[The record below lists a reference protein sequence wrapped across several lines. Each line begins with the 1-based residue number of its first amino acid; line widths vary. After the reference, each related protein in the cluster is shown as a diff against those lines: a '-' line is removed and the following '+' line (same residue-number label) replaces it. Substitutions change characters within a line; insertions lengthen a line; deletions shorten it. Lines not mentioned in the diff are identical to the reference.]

1 MITYH
6 FLLRVKA
13 KVLTITFKFPHY
25 LSSNTSLNLSPTTLP
40 LVLNSPAT
48 LAPLCFSNT
57 PGLVQPQGLCTYF
70 FSALNALSP
79 NSCISRSLISFIS
92 LLKILLS
99 RPLYLKLLSLP
110 SKRKSPFCA
119 LFFSLCVY
127 TYIHIYLIVYLP
139 Y

>member
-25 LSSNTSLNLSPTTLP
+25 LSPITSLNLSPTTLP
-40 LVLNSPAT
+40 LALNSPAT

-70 FSALNALSP
+70 FSALNALSL
-79 NSCISRSLISFIS
+79 NSCRSRSLISFIS

-110 SKRKSPFCA
+110 SKKKISI
-119 LFFSLCVY
+119 LCFIFLLS
-127 TYIHIYLIVYLP
+127 TYPYLTYHMS
-139 Y
+139 